1 MNKKILLP
9 VMALALTFTACDMDK
24 TPYDSI
30 PDSEALQ
37 TPTDFENQRNSLYS
51 GMRSCVYSPS
61 FCNTAD
67 VQGDEFNSVM
77 GYSNTYNTF
86 YSWNI
91 GPSSTAEVE
100 TVYSNLQAIIARA
113 NFIIDGYN
121 KCDMSNTNLFTPA
134 TLAEIENIKGEAFF
148 MRAYCLAE
156 LAKFF
161 CADFDES
168 TADQPNSGVSFR
180 LDYYPSSD
188 AGTYPAR
195 KTLRETYKQITDDLD
210 SAAVHVNAAGEQS
223 NFYVSKDAVTALQ
236 ARVALAMDNYP
247 VAAQK
252 AVEVINTNTYT
263 LVNSPDMMQ
272 DLWWGDFDTE
282 SIFKLAVTSGSDLAG
297 QTGAL
302 FLPYQEGQ
310 VPDYIPT
317 QDVIDLYAENDIRKG
332 TYFVDTLVNTNAGTS
347 GRVYALNKFTDEGFL
362 YTQNQQNE
370 YSRFMVEP
378 KVLRISEMYLIAAEA
393 YAMQGNVSE
402 GAKWLNAIE
411 RERING
417 YEDKVFATSDVL
429 MTEIRNEREREFIG
443 EGVRLFDLKRWD
455 MGVTRGTPQQE
466 DLCNLPGSSTSTALT
481 RPAGDKGFVWPIP
494 QHEIDANPQI
504 VQNPG
509 Y

>member
-1 MNKKILLP
+1 M
-9 VMALALTFTACDMDK
+9 
-24 TPYDSI
+24 
-30 PDSEALQ
+30 
-37 TPTDFENQRNSLYS
+37 
-51 GMRSCVYSPS
+51 
-61 FCNTAD
+61 
-67 VQGDEFNSVM
+67 
-77 GYSNTYNTF
+77 
-86 YSWNI
+86 
-91 GPSSTAEVE
+91 
-100 TVYSNLQAIIARA
+100 
-113 NFIIDGYN
+113 
-121 KCDMSNTNLFTPA
+121 
-134 TLAEIENIKGEAFF
+134 
-148 MRAYCLAE
+148 
-156 LAKFF
+156 
-161 CADFDES
+161 
-168 TADQPNSGVSFR
+168 
-180 LDYYPSSD
+180 
-188 AGTYPAR
+188 
-195 KTLRETYKQITDDLD
+195 
-210 SAAVHVNAAGEQS
+210 HVNAAGEQS